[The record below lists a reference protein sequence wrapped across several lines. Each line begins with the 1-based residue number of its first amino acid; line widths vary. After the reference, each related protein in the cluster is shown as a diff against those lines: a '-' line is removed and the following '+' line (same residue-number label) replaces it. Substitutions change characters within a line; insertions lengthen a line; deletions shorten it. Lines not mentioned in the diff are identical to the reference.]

1 MQAVNKHLDGLKTQW
16 EEEKKKLL
24 GEKAVLEDAAN
35 RLNGQVKSSK
45 DEVRKIAESNRV
57 SEKSRANVQSVRAR
71 AVAVYASTDVY
82 VGVGQSETYCFCSGE
97 RTGF

>member
-1 MQAVNKHLDGLKTQW
+1 LQAVNKHLDGLKTQW

-24 GEKAVLEDAAN
+24 GEKAVLENAAS

-45 DEVRKIAESNRV
+45 DEVRKVAESNRV
-57 SEKSRANVQSVRAR
+57 SDKSRANVQSVRAR

-82 VGVGQSETYCFCSGE
+82 VGVGQSKTYYFCSGE
-97 RTGF
+97 RTGL